1 MATSNL
7 LMGLTAWGVFT
18 LVLGLLVVFL
28 GMTIIILFV
37 TLAGRIVSK
46 KEKKNAAAN
55 PDDEEEEVTITLPS
69 APAETAR
76 EDEIPDEIKAA
87 IVAAIAAYYDGEKA
101 KPEFVVRKI
110 KKI

>member
-1 MATSNL
+1 
-7 LMGLTAWGVFT
+7 MGLTAWGVFT
-18 LVLGLLVVFL
+18 LVLGLLVVFI
-28 GMTIIILFV
+28 GMTITILFV
-37 TLAGRIVSK
+37 TLSGKIVSRK
-46 KEKKNAAAN
+46 DTN
-55 PDDEEEEVTITLPS
+55 DDEDEEVTMTLPS
-69 APAETAR
+69 APVETAK

>member
-1 MATSNL
+1 MATANL

-18 LVLGLLVVFL
+18 LVLGLCVVFL
-28 GMTIIILFV
+28 GVSIIIFFV
-37 TLAGRIVSK
+37 SLSGKIVGAM
-46 KEKKNAAAN
+46 EKKKRTAD
-55 PDDEEEEVTITLPS
+55 PEDDEVTMTMPS
-69 APAETAR
+69 AGEVGRAS
-76 EDEIPDEIKAA
+76 EDEIPDEIKVA

>member
-1 MATSNL
+1 
-7 LMGLTAWGVFT
+7 MGLTAWGVFT

-37 TLAGRIVSK
+37 TISGKIVSRK
-46 KEKKNAAAN
+46 DKKNAAADTD
-55 PDDEEEEVTITLPS
+55 DDEDEEVTMTLPS
-69 APAETAR
+69 APVETAK

>member
-37 TLAGRIVSK
+37 TLAGKIVSK

-55 PDDEEEEVTITLPS
+55 PDDEEEEVTMTLPS
-69 APAETAR
+69 APEETAR